1 MSDTDL
7 LQRIESLEGKDLSD
21 PSTYA
26 ELLGYNNEPE
36 PEPAAQPEAP
46 QAEAA
51 PAAPEQAPATAE
63 NSAPAGA
70 VETTQEQEA
79 AGVATKD
86 GKRVI
91 PYAVLQDERE
101 ARKAAAARNAELEA
115 QLAKLQEQLNGSQ
128 PANQATADAVAEFTD
143 EEIEAAE
150 TDFPLL
156 AKLARTMRRQVQVQ
170 AAPQAPAAPAIDV
183 QALIDEHPLL
193 AGWQAKGGIA
203 WQSAVTLDQQLKDDP
218 TWGTKP
224 IAERFAEVQRR
235 IADEFGVA
243 TPKPAPAA
251 KPPAAK
257 PAPAP
262 EATTINPTLTDFNG
276 SPASV
281 GDPLKGMNI
290 GQMVDATMN
299 MSMEEIRRMAG
310 LSY

>member
-7 LQRIESLEGKDLSD
+7 LQRIESLEGKDLTD

-36 PEPAAQPEAP
+36 PEAQPEVP

-51 PAAPEQAPATAE
+51 PAAPETAPAAE
-63 NSAPAGA
+63 SSAPAGA
-70 VETTQEQEA
+70 AETTQEQEA

-115 QLAKLQEQLNGSQ
+115 QLAKLQEQLNGNQ
-128 PANQATADAVAEFTD
+128 PASQATADAVAEFTD

-170 AAPQAPAAPAIDV
+170 AAPQAPAAPAFDV

-218 TWGTKP
+218 TWATRP
-224 IAERFAEVQRR
+224 VAERFAEVQRR
-235 IADEFGVA
+235 IADEFGVTA
-243 TPKPAPAA
+243 PKPAPAA
-251 KPPAAK
+251 KPPATK
-257 PAPAP
+257 PAPVP
-262 EATTINPTLTDFNG
+262 EATTITPTLTDFNG
-276 SPASV
+276 SPAAV
-281 GDPLKGMNI
+281 GDPMKGMNI